1 MSNRITKEI
10 AKEVAKKLTE
20 KKQKA
25 LDLEKTKLSELAYG
39 IALARIPADIMKCFK
54 KHKNYF
60 STSSYL
66 QLTGNGF
73 NHEHVDFN
81 EYLPSADR
89 IMTPN
94 DSDAKKLRTLMDSIQ
109 DKTKELKSLRNE
121 IEIALCNLRTYNGVE
136 KEFKEAFKLLPKR
149 SISTALTVN
158 LSSIRERL

>member
-25 LDLEKTKLSELAYG
+25 LELEKSKLNDLAYG
-39 IALARIPADIMKCFK
+39 IALSKVPDEVMKCYK
-54 KHKNYF
+54 KHKGYF
-60 STSSYL
+60 NTASYL
-66 QLTGNGF
+66 QLSGNGF
-73 NHEHVDFN
+73 NFDIINFN
-81 EYLPSADR
+81 EYLPSAG
-89 IMTPN
+89 IVFTPN
-94 DSDAKKLRTLMDSIQ
+94 DSDSKKLKALTNSIE
-109 DKTKELKSLRNE
+109 DKSKELKSLRNE

-158 LSSIRERL
+158 LLSIRERL

>member
-39 IALARIPADIMKCFK
+39 IALSKVPEEVIKCFK

-60 STSSYL
+60 NTASYL
-66 QLTGNGF
+66 QLVGNGF
-73 NHEHVDFN
+73 NYEHVDFN
-81 EYLPSADR
+81 EYLPS
-89 IMTPN
+89 TGKHLSPN
-94 DSDAKKLRTLMDSIQ
+94 DSDGKKLRTLIDSTQ
-109 DKTKELKSLRNE
+109 DKSKELKSLRNE

-136 KEFKEAFKLLPKR
+136 KEFKEAYKLLPKR
-149 SISTALTVN
+149 SI
-158 LSSIRERL
+158 